1 MSLKMPI
8 AWLVRAINSSYLS
21 MPSTLKR
28 LCKPALGEGQ
38 KPVDNYV
45 DTSRRRSS
53 YPQASCFS
61 QHQHQKSRLFP
72 EGFAAQFVR
81 EGFVNG
87 GVAEVML
94 VVVEH
99 FGDNALIGKR

>member
-1 MSLKMPI
+1 MPSLVMSYGERLDMSFKMAI

-45 DTSRRRSS
+45 DTSPNGRS

-61 QHQHQKSRLFP
+61 QHQHQKADYSQRGSRS
-72 EGFAAQFVR
+72 E
-81 EGFVNG
+81 
-87 GVAEVML
+87 
-94 VVVEH
+94 EH
-99 FGDNALIGKR
+99 TSELQSR